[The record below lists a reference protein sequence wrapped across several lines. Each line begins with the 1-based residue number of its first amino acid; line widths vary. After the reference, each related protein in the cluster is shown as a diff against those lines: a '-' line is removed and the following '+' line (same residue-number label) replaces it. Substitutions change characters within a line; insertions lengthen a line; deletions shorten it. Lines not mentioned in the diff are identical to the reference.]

1 MSAANLQLA
10 RLALSGLSARDKADL
25 IREITGASDPVEPDR
40 LVRVRAAADRM
51 ACTPRTIFNLL
62 KSGALTRVKLPGRTR
77 SLGVRSSQIDAL
89 IAGKSGAQ

>member
-10 RLALSGLSARDKADL
+10 RLALAGLSARDKADL
-25 IREITGASDPVEPDR
+25 IREITGAPEPIEPDR

-62 KSGALTRVKLPGRTR
+62 RTGVLTRIRLPGRKR
-77 SLGVRSSQIDAL
+77 GYGVRESEIAAL
-89 IAGKSGAQ
+89 IGGMQ